1 MNNIII
7 PTIQAQ
13 KDFEANVSY
22 LINLFSEL
30 DEREQKMLLD
40 LAVFL
45 ANE

>member
-1 MNNIII
+1 MEITI
-7 PTIQAQ
+7 PKTKAQ
-13 KDFEANVSY
+13 KDFEANVNY
-22 LINLFSEL
+22 LITLFTEL

>member
-1 MNNIII
+1 MEITI
-7 PTIQAQ
+7 PKTKTQE
-13 KDFEANVSY
+13 DFETNVKY
-22 LINLFSEL
+22 LITVFSEL

>member
-1 MNNIII
+1 MEITI
-7 PTIQAQ
+7 PKTKAQ
-13 KDFEANVSY
+13 QEFEANINY
-22 LINLFSEL
+22 LVTLFTEL

>member
-1 MNNIII
+1 MEITI
-7 PTIQAQ
+7 PKTKAQ
-13 KDFEANVSY
+13 QEFEANVNY
-22 LINLFSEL
+22 LVTLFTEL

>member
-1 MNNIII
+1 MDITI
-7 PTIQAQ
+7 PKTKAQ
-13 KDFEANVSY
+13 QEFEANINY
-22 LINLFSEL
+22 LVTLFTEL

>member
-1 MNNIII
+1 MQITI
-7 PTIQAQ
+7 PKTKAQ
-13 KDFEANVSY
+13 QEFEVNVNY
-22 LINLFSEL
+22 LVTLFTEL

>member
-1 MNNIII
+1 MEITI
-7 PTIQAQ
+7 PKTKAQ
-13 KDFEANVSY
+13 EDFEANVKY
-22 LINLFSEL
+22 LIAVFTEL

>member
-1 MNNIII
+1 MEITI
-7 PTIQAQ
+7 PKTKAQ
-13 KDFEANVSY
+13 QDFESNVQY
-22 LINLFSEL
+22 LVQLFTNL

>member
-1 MNNIII
+1 MEITI
-7 PTIQAQ
+7 PKTKAQ
-13 KDFEANVSY
+13 EDFETNVNY
-22 LINLFSEL
+22 LVKLFSEL

>member
-1 MNNIII
+1 MEITI
-7 PTIQAQ
+7 PKTKTQEE
-13 KDFEANVSY
+13 FETKVKY
-22 LINLFSEL
+22 LIQIFTEL